1 MNHNR
6 FIFEF
11 VFRVWGIQ
19 LYIQGGGGCNTYLHK
34 YGQYAK
40 VELFIV
46 DYLVAIDYF
55 PHDELS

>member
-1 MNHNR
+1 MRHPA
-6 FIFEF
+6 IF
-11 VFRVWGIQ
+11 
-19 LYIQGGGGCNTYLHK
+19 GGGGCNTYLHK